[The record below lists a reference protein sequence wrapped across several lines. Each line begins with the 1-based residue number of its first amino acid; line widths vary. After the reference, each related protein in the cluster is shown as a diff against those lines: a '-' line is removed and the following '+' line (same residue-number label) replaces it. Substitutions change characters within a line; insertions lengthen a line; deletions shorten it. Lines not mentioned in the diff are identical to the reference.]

1 MESSM
6 IENSTVTEFMNYFVV
21 AAVITGVISVYYF
34 SNFCLRLKRKQP
46 LKSLQKLFG
55 LAVFSMITGFFS
67 LIVIGTQGYQALTHE
82 ILAATITITP
92 TSEQKFIARVVYPDG
107 YSESYSL
114 RGDEVMLEAN
124 ILKWK
129 PWSTILGLKT
139 AYRLDRIRGRFKDIS
154 QEQAYSPTVYQIF
167 PADESDIAEWRNDFR
182 HLAFLVDV
190 EHGSASYVDATES
203 QVYQLFVTTDS
214 LLLRAK

>member
-1 MESSM
+1 MLES
-6 IENSTVTEFMNYFVV
+6 STVTEFINYIML
-21 AAVITGVISVYYF
+21 AAAIAGMLSIYYF
-34 SNFCLRLKRKQP
+34 SSFCVRIKRKQP
-46 LKSLQKLFG
+46 LNSLRKLLG
-55 LAVFSMITGFFS
+55 LAVFSMTTGFFS

-167 PADESDIAEWRNDFR
+167 PADESNIAEWRNEFK
-182 HLAFLVDV
+182 HLSFLVDV
-190 EHGSASYVDATES
+190 EHGSASYVDASQS

-214 LLLRAK
+214 LLLRAAE

>member
-1 MESSM
+1 MMDS
-6 IENSTVTEFMNYFVV
+6 NTVSEYLNYLMVV
-21 AAVITGVISVYYF
+21 AVVTGLFSVYYF
-34 SNFCLRLKRKQP
+34 SSFCLRLKNKQF
-46 LKSLQKLFG
+46 LKSTRKLFG
-55 LAVFSMITGFFS
+55 MLFFSITTGFFS
-67 LIVIGTQGYQALTHE
+67 LIVIGTQGYKALTHE

-129 PWSTILGLKT
+129 PWSNILGLKT
-139 AYRLDRIRGRFKDIS
+139 AYRLDRIRGRFKDIA
-154 QEQAYSPTVYQIF
+154 QEQNFTPTVYQIF
-167 PADESDIAEWRNDFR
+167 PADESDIAAWRREFQ

-190 EHGSASYVDATES
+190 EHGSASYVDATQS
-203 QVYQLFVTTDS
+203 QVYQLFVTTDA
-214 LLLRAK
+214 LLLRKI